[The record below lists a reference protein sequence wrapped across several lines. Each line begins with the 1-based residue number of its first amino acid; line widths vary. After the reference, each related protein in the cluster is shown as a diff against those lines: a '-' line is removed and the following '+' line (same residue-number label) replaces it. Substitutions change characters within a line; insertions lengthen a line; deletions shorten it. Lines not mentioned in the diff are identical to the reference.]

1 MRIGYLLSDFN
12 EEKWKRT
19 YFKRMKKNEINHE
32 RYKVLDMYC
41 NVIKDNFLNLMTETR
56 FDTFKDSCER
66 IEQYADE
73 QLLRINEKYKSK
85 CKLYLK
91 IKNMS

>member
-1 MRIGYLLSDFN
+1 
-12 EEKWKRT
+12 
-19 YFKRMKKNEINHE
+19 MKKNEINHE

-41 NVIKDNFLNLMTETR
+41 NVIKDNFLNLMTDASTEG
-56 FDTFKDSCER
+56 FKNFKDSCER
-66 IEQYADE
+66 IEKYADE
-73 QLLRINEKYKSK
+73 QLFRINEKYKSK